1 MIFFASLSM
10 PILLSSAIDQ
20 DVLVKKSILTPTQV
34 KAMSVDKS
42 AVTKAEL
49 VVILTKLVSYLEAS
63 DKQKRGSSVKLM
75 PPKSVRDLIKSGYLP
90 TDTPLASNPS
100 AKVSRDELSAALAS
114 VLIRHNEKVVPITPD
129 SRRATPIP
137 HPSENSGS

>member
-1 MIFFASLSM
+1 MFITCLSM
-10 PILLSSAIDQ
+10 TVALCNFVDQ
-20 DVLVKKSILTPTQV
+20 DVLVKTSILTPTQV
-34 KAMSVDKS
+34 KAMTGDKS

-63 DKQKRGSSVKLM
+63 NKQKRGTSVKAL

-90 TDTPLASNPS
+90 SDTPLASNPT

>member
-1 MIFFASLSM
+1 MMFITCLSM
-10 PILLSSAIDQ
+10 TVALCNFVDQ
-20 DVLVKKSILTPTQV
+20 DVLVKTSILTPTQV

-63 DKQKRGSSVKLM
+63 NKQKRGTSVKAI

-90 TDTPLASNPS
+90 SDTPLASNPT

>member
-1 MIFFASLSM
+1 MMFITCLSM
-10 PILLSSAIDQ
+10 TVALGNFVDQ
-20 DVLVKKSILTPTQV
+20 DVLVKTSILTPTQV
-34 KAMSVDKS
+34 KAMSVDKT

-49 VVILTKLVSYLEAS
+49 VVILAKLVSYLEAS
-63 DKQKRGSSVKLM
+63 NKQKRGTSVKAR

-90 TDTPLASNPS
+90 SDTPLASNPT
-100 AKVSRDELSAALAS
+100 AKVARDELSAALAS

-137 HPSENSGS
+137 HPSENTGS

>member
-1 MIFFASLSM
+1 MFITCLSM
-10 PILLSSAIDQ
+10 TVALCNFVDQ
-20 DVLVKKSILTPTQV
+20 DVLVKTSILTPTQV

-63 DKQKRGSSVKLM
+63 NKQKRGTSVKAI

-90 TDTPLASNPS
+90 SDTPLASNPT

>member
-1 MIFFASLSM
+1 MLFSCLSM
-10 PILLSSAIDQ
+10 TVALCNIVDQ
-20 DVLVKKSILTPTQV
+20 DILVKKSILTSTQV
-34 KAMSVDKS
+34 KAMSIDKS

-63 DKQKRGSSVKLM
+63 NKQKRGSSVKAM

-90 TDTPLASNPS
+90 SDTPLANNPS
-100 AKVSRDELSAALAS
+100 GKVSQGELSAALSS

>member
-1 MIFFASLSM
+1 MILFSCLTM
-10 PILLSSAIDQ
+10 PILLFSVIDQ
-20 DVLVKKSILTPTQV
+20 NVLVKTSILTPTQV
-34 KAMSVDKS
+34 KAMSIDKS

-49 VVILTKLVSYLEAS
+49 VVILTKLVSYLES
-63 DKQKRGSSVKLM
+63 SNKQKRGSSVKAT
-75 PPKSVRDLIKSGYLP
+75 PPKTVRDLIKFGYLP
-90 TDTPLASNPS
+90 TDTPLANNPAS
-100 AKVSRDELSAALAS
+100 KVTRDELSAALSS

>member
-1 MIFFASLSM
+1 MMFISCLSM
-10 PILLSSAIDQ
+10 TVALCNFVGQ
-20 DVLVKKSILTPTQV
+20 DVLVKTSILTPTQV
-34 KAMSVDKS
+34 KAMTGDKS

-63 DKQKRGSSVKLM
+63 SKQKRGTSVKAL

-90 TDTPLASNPS
+90 SDTPLASNPT

>member
-1 MIFFASLSM
+1 MFITCLSM
-10 PILLSSAIDQ
+10 TVALCNFVDQ
-20 DVLVKKSILTPTQV
+20 DVLVKTSILTPTQV
-34 KAMSVDKS
+34 KAMTGDKS

-63 DKQKRGSSVKLM
+63 NKQKRGTSVKAL

-90 TDTPLASNPS
+90 SDTPLASNPA
-100 AKVSRDELSAALAS
+100 AKVSRDELSAALAA

>member
-1 MIFFASLSM
+1 MMFITCLSM
-10 PILLSSAIDQ
+10 TVALCNFVDQ
-20 DVLVKKSILTPTQV
+20 DVLVKTSILTPTQV
-34 KAMSVDKS
+34 KAMTGDKS

-63 DKQKRGSSVKLM
+63 NKQKRGTSVKAL

-90 TDTPLASNPS
+90 SDTPLASNPT

>member
-1 MIFFASLSM
+1 MFISCLSM
-10 PILLSSAIDQ
+10 TVALCNFVGQ
-20 DVLVKKSILTPTQV
+20 DVLVKTSILTPTQV
-34 KAMSVDKS
+34 KAMTGDKS

-63 DKQKRGSSVKLM
+63 SKQKRGTSVKAL

-90 TDTPLASNPS
+90 SDTPLASNPT

>member
-1 MIFFASLSM
+1 MMFITCLSM
-10 PILLSSAIDQ
+10 TVALGNFVDQ
-20 DVLVKKSILTPTQV
+20 DVLVKTSILTPTQV
-34 KAMSVDKS
+34 KAMTGDKS

-63 DKQKRGSSVKLM
+63 NKQKRGTSVKAL
-75 PPKSVRDLIKSGYLP
+75 PLKSVRDLIKSGYLP
-90 TDTPLASNPS
+90 SDTPLASNPT

>member
-1 MIFFASLSM
+1 MTV
-10 PILLSSAIDQ
+10 AICKFVDQ
-20 DVLVKKSILTPTQV
+20 DVLVKTSILTPTQV
-34 KAMSVDKS
+34 KAMSVDKT

-49 VVILTKLVSYLEAS
+49 VVILAKLVSYLEAS
-63 DKQKRGSSVKLM
+63 NKQKRGTSVKAT

-90 TDTPLASNPS
+90 SDTPLASNPA

-137 HPSENSGS
+137 HPSENTGS